1 MDHLLR
7 AEADVRLIVGRD
19 LDRLLRAAVAA
30 AEASAG
36 WGQGEEFYFEIDE
49 PAFVEEG
56 FELSGFVVRHLG
68 GSYEITFYHGFASEF
83 VQ

>member
-1 MDHLLR
+1 MNHQLR
-7 AEADVRLIVGRD
+7 AATEVRQIIGRD

-30 AEASAG
+30 AEASPG
-36 WGQGEEFYFEIDE
+36 WGRGEEFYFEIDE

-56 FELSGFVVRHLG
+56 FELSGFIVRHLG
-68 GSYEITFYHGFASEF
+68 ASYEVTFYHGFASEF